1 MYTVFLAEKNS
12 NAEIWSLRLNNIEL
26 IAGILAASIGIME
39 NLNFEMNNMNT
50 GFQYYLDTD
59 ADVSNFR
66 LLRDIP
72 EINTSFNTPGRIK
85 PQHYGVWMA
94 GSKRFYYNLF
104 TFKTNS
110 FFQGILTICNAL
122 NVDFRDYMYEFP
134 FDDMGNRY
142 TLQDYNLK
150 IMQLAEDA
158 IYLDD
163 ISEEERDNENL
174 QEPLRKDY

>member
-1 MYTVFLAEKNS
+1 
-12 NAEIWSLRLNNIEL
+12 
-26 IAGILAASIGIME
+26 
-39 NLNFEMNNMNT
+39 
-50 GFQYYLDTD
+50 
-59 ADVSNFR
+59 
-66 LLRDIP
+66 
-72 EINTSFNTPGRIK
+72 
-85 PQHYGVWMA
+85 MA

-158 IYLDD
+158 IDLDD